1 MLVLFVTSFAQ
12 INSGPC
18 CAVIALKP
26 SEPCCSI
33 VTARDNATGRTFE
46 FTVDNSI
53 TKNYTTGT
61 ALHAQPSAGI
71 IKSVNG
77 TVSKY
82 LISEPV
88 VYGQPCCSIINIE
101 PSEPCCSLVSAKGN
115 EPSDGDRITFSV
127 PKSMAANLKI
137 GQKVSILHFS
147 PVDGDKAQ
155 PVDGDKI
162 APVDGYA
169 VVQSSKGAL
178 PGLNLATYSFPLL
191 KPKSAKTNDSNND
204 KQWVI
209 TQNPTTKGATGKLFL
224 NILKEAESVITIS
237 QPVTERQVSYT
248 LNEHAFSLV
257 PGTYDVTLSGSKV
270 KDVPV
275 QKGMDT
281 RIKAGILNVVA
292 TGIWTLY
299 DEKKD
304 RQVYY
309 SISAK
314 KIGLPIGTYQMEIN
328 GTMQEVVI
336 RDGETVDF

>member
-1 MLVLFVTSFAQ
+1 MYQLFFNIYLA
-12 INSGPC
+12 
-18 CAVIALKP
+18 ALPLNHNLDLYNDVQVEKLIRKAA
-26 SEPCCSI
+26 ERLE
-33 VTARDNATGRTFE
+33 VGTLQ
-46 FTVDNSI
+46 I
-53 TKNYTTGT
+53 TKAIADITRQLELYRLQQIEEQQI
-61 ALHAQPSAGI
+61 AKEVKKKILSPDEREEA
-71 IKSVNG
+71 VNF
-77 TVSKY
+77 
-82 LISEPV
+82 LI
-88 VYGQPCCSIINIE
+88 
-101 PSEPCCSLVSAKGN
+101 
-115 EPSDGDRITFSV
+115 
-127 PKSMAANLKI
+127 
-137 GQKVSILHFS
+137 
-147 PVDGDKAQ
+147 
-155 PVDGDKI
+155 
-162 APVDGYA
+162 
-169 VVQSSKGAL
+169 

-191 KPKSAKTNDSNND
+191 KPKSAKTNDSSND

-209 TQNPTTKGATGKLFL
+209 TQNPTAKGATGKLFL
-224 NILKEAESVITIS
+224 NIPKEAESVITIS

-336 RDGETVDF
+336 KDGETVDF

>member
-1 MLVLFVTSFAQ
+1 MKQIIILLLMLVFFATGFAQ
-12 INSGPC
+12 KNVQPC
-18 CAVIALKP
+18 CAVIAIGPKP
-26 SEPCCSI
+26 SVPCCAI

-53 TKNYTTGT
+53 AKNYTTGT

-88 VYGQPCCSIINIE
+88 VYGQPCCSIISIE
-101 PSEPCCSLVSAKGN
+101 LSEPCCSLVSAKGN

-155 PVDGDKI
+155 PVDG
-162 APVDGYA
+162 YA

-178 PGLNLATYSFPLL
+178 AGLNLATYSFPLL

-204 KQWVI
+204 QWVI

-224 NILKEAESVITIS
+224 NILK
-237 QPVTERQVSYT
+237 
-248 LNEHAFSLV
+248 
-257 PGTYDVTLSGSKV
+257 
-270 KDVPV
+270 
-275 QKGMDT
+275 
-281 RIKAGILNVVA
+281 
-292 TGIWTLY
+292 
-299 DEKKD
+299 
-304 RQVYY
+304 
-309 SISAK
+309 
-314 KIGLPIGTYQMEIN
+314 
-328 GTMQEVVI
+328 
-336 RDGETVDF
+336 